1 MATQS
6 NEIYRVALN
15 TVDKHQVRL
24 DMAIPKPFMIA
35 GQRMIFVFNR

>member
-35 GQRMIFVFNR
+35 GQRMIFVFGR